1 MRGAEPTLT
10 VGDLDRAITAV
21 SEATGAGS
29 AARRKHILGDLL
41 CRATDEEAGFMKR
54 LLTGE
59 LRQGAL
65 AGLMVDAVA
74 KAAGG
79 PASTRAPGTDAL
91 RRSHAHGRGRS
102 GRGRGGSSPHRL
114 RAVRP
119 NLPMLASTAEN
130 VGEAVASFDRASVE
144 WKLDGIRI
152 QLHRRG
158 DEVQVFTRNL
168 NEITHALPGSS
179 TPDTASRSSRPVLDG
194 EAQWMGER
202 GPAAFQDEH
211 DRRPS
216 RPAPGADVVA

>member
-1 MRGAEPTLT
+1 MRRAEPTLT
-10 VGDLDRAITAV
+10 AGDLDRAITAV

-79 PASTRAPGTDAL
+79 PASTRPPGTDAL

-102 GRGRGGSSPHRL
+102 GPRPRRVFAASASSCSADPSDARL
-114 RAVRP
+114 H
-119 NLPMLASTAEN
+119 
-130 VGEAVASFDRASVE
+130 G
-144 WKLDGIRI
+144 
-152 QLHRRG
+152 
-158 DEVQVFTRNL
+158 
-168 NEITHALPGSS
+168 
-179 TPDTASRSSRPVLDG
+179 
-194 EAQWMGER
+194 GER
-202 GPAAFQDEH
+202 G
-211 DRRPS
+211 
-216 RPAPGADVVA
+216 